1 MNREKHPWVYDVL
14 LLLVLVLAGYLRLTG
29 VNWGEGQNQHPD
41 ENFLS
46 GVLGSLQA
54 QKCADETIPVAA
66 CPPEQ
71 RQWLSIGDYFNSQ
84 TSTLN
89 PYNRGY
95 ASYVYGDLPLT
106 IVRVAAD
113 AANQTD
119 VKILGRQFSAL
130 ADLFAILFLYFV
142 ASRLYGRKVA
152 LLASL
157 FSSLAVMQ
165 IQQSHFFTVDLF
177 VNTFEV
183 LAIYFA
189 VAILDA
195 RYLGIENRNSE
206 IVSQELPEIQS
217 ELTNPEP
224 QITTD
229 ETRITD
235 YALQIIRNPLFL
247 LSIGFGVAFGMALA
261 CKVNIYPL
269 AIFCRVLLPCVIS

>member
-1 MNREKHPWVYDVL
+1 MNCEKHPWVYDVL

-71 RQWLSIGDYFNSQ
+71 RQWLSVGDYFNSQ

-165 IQQSHFFTVDLF
+165 I
-177 VNTFEV
+177 
-183 LAIYFA
+183 
-189 VAILDA
+189 
-195 RYLGIENRNSE
+195 
-206 IVSQELPEIQS
+206 
-217 ELTNPEP
+217 
-224 QITTD
+224 
-229 ETRITD
+229 
-235 YALQIIRNPLFL
+235 
-247 LSIGFGVAFGMALA
+247 
-261 CKVNIYPL
+261 
-269 AIFCRVLLPCVIS
+269 